1 MSFRLVLASRRMAST
16 ACIGAGVLLGLPAA
30 QAGEVYGQLGLPGF
44 GVGFAQPINSMCG
57 VRADWVSLG
66 NRSTT
71 QSEEGVDYA
80 AKLNSSRLALLADV
94 FPFQGSFRVTAGMT
108 SNHYKLELDASGAGK
123 QIFVGN
129 NPVPYTLTAA
139 DGYNVQIKFPRSTPY
154 LGIGWGHQQQ
164 TGLRF
169 AADLGAMI
177 GKATLTATGRG
188 QFATIQGQTD
198 VDAELAELRDGV
210 GKIRFVPQISFAIGY
225 AF

>member
-1 MSFRLVLASRRMAST
+1 MSIQFVPASRRLAAV
-16 ACIGAGVLLGLPAA
+16 ACVGTSLLLGLPAA

-44 GVGFAQPINSMCG
+44 GVGYAQPINSTFG

-66 NRSTT
+66 NRSKT
-71 QSEEGVDYA
+71 QNEEGVDYA
-80 AKLNSSRLALLADV
+80 VKLNSSRLALLADI

-108 SNHYKLELDASGAGK
+108 SNNYKLELDASGAGK
-123 QIFVGN
+123 VITVGSRS
-129 NPVPYTLTAA
+129 YTLTAD
-139 DGYNVQIKFPRSTPY
+139 DGYNVQIKFPSSTPY

-177 GKATLTATGRG
+177 GKAKLTSAGRG
-188 QFATIQGQTD
+188 QFATTQGQAD